1 MQRWFHRVVLSRRW
15 ATFVVLGLS
24 FFVFGA
30 GTLNL
35 FYVLRAN
42 IELIGRHGWMA
53 VMDGGAQQL
62 LELLVTGYLS
72 LTAYVVFKVCE
83 HRLVADIDREP

>member
-1 MQRWFHRVVLSRRW
+1 MVPAAMKPFTYTANPARI
-15 ATFVVLGLS
+15 
-24 FFVFGA
+24 VFGA

-72 LTAYVVFKVCE
+72 LAAYVVFKVCE